1 MQGLKLSADHTVCT
15 TGFKTRF
22 SHPESRALWATSPLQ
37 RLNSIHSW
45 SRSTNNGNGWISY
58 QQGFPTAA
66 AQKRSGYIRL
76 TFMFSTGQCLLL
88 LGLQGNELGSVPDHH
103 DMWRIPWPW
112 FPCSM
117 GIFHVERQQS
127 PKHRPQRPIGPILA
141 ALQTSP
147 MEN

>member
-1 MQGLKLSADHTVCT
+1 MQGLKLSADHTVCK

-22 SHPESRALWATSPLQ
+22 SDPESRALWATLPLQ

-45 SRSTNNGNGWISY
+45 SRSANNGNGWISY
-58 QQGFPTAA
+58 QRGFPTAA
-66 AQKRSGYIRL
+66 AQKCSGYIRL

-88 LGLQGNELGSVPDHH
+88 LGLQGNELGSAPDHH
-103 DMWRIPWPW
+103 EMWRIPWPW

-117 GIFHVERQQS
+117 GIFHMERQQS